1 MVCTSVTAP
10 ALSPDRL
17 RPLSAERVLVLTKS
31 RRTGRERE
39 HRVSSGAPR
48 GPSGTSAPGLSGDSP
63 RGLTAGK
70 IRAARTVPDMRVDD
84 AGRSAVAAR
93 PVDADREVIR
103 FVCPAVSTEGAVDVL
118 LDGRR
123 VWSFRLEATETG
135 ADGRRVVAW
144 PTAIVA
150 ALKGSAEVALRAVVD
165 GELWGAREVE
175 FTPDAGRVSFVDEH
189 GRDLVVNKWDR
200 AGRVLADHDESIVVR
215 LLDHADQVRTLL
227 VDELGLDVFVTG
239 GTLLGPVRDGHLIGH
254 DDDVDFAWISRHA
267 HPVEVAR
274 EGFEIGR
281 ALRRAGF
288 DVVRHSPGH
297 LQMHFEYR
305 GLSDHYVDVF
315 AGWFADGWWHQVF
328 CIRHPA
334 RREDLLPAVPL
345 RVEDREEPAP
355 RSPEIQL
362 EANYGPGWRV
372 PDPAFRFDTPPET
385 RRRLENWFPGLNGGR
400 DEWEDVLRAERQD
413 GSASASRFARWVA
426 ERLDPT
432 APVVDLGC
440 GNGTDARAFAT
451 AGHATFAVDW
461 AREALAS
468 CPETPGLS
476 VRVLNLYD
484 PRTTFAFGAELAGRR
499 LPWAVA
505 VRRVVENLGPSGRN
519 HLFRLLSM
527 MLRCDGHALLEVA
540 DGSVP
545 VDDLCAEAGRHGLRA
560 SDTARDD
567 QEAVT
572 RMVMTWTPRG

>member
-1 MVCTSVTAP
+1 M
-10 ALSPDRL
+10 
-17 RPLSAERVLVLTKS
+17 
-31 RRTGRERE
+31 
-39 HRVSSGAPR
+39 
-48 GPSGTSAPGLSGDSP
+48 
-63 RGLTAGK
+63 
-70 IRAARTVPDMRVDD
+70 RAFD

-93 PVDADREVIR
+93 PVEADRETIR
-103 FVCPAVSTEGAVDVL
+103 FVLPPERTDGAVDVL

-123 VWSFRLEATETG
+123 VWSFRLESTEPD
-135 ADGRRVVAW
+135 ADGLRVVEW
-144 PTAIVA
+144 PTAILP
-150 ALKGSAEVALRAVVD
+150 ALKGTAEVALRAVAD
-165 GELWGAREVE
+165 GELWGTCEVQ
-175 FTPDAGRVSFVDEH
+175 FTPGTGRVSFVDDH

-215 LLDHADQVRTLL
+215 LLDHADQVRALL

-239 GTLLGPVRDGHLIGH
+239 GTLLGPVRDGHLIEH

-297 LQMHFEYR
+297 LQMHFEYQ

-315 AGWFADGWWHQVF
+315 AGWFAEGWWHQVF

-334 RREDLLPAVPL
+334 RREDLLPAIPL
-345 RVEDREEPAP
+345 WVEDREEPAP

-400 DEWEDVLRAERQD
+400 DEWEDVLRSGRHD
-413 GSASASRFARWVA
+413 GPASAAASRFARWVE

-432 APVVDLGC
+432 APVIDLGC
-440 GNGTDARAFAT
+440 GNGTDARALAT
-451 AGHATFAVDW
+451 AGHETLAVDW
-461 AREALAS
+461 AREALAA

-499 LPWAVA
+499 LPWAAV
-505 VRRVVENLGPSGRN
+505 VRRAAESLGPSGRH

-527 MLRCDGHALLEVA
+527 ALRRDGRAYLEIA
-540 DGSVP
+540 DGGVP
-545 VDDLCAEAGRHGLRA
+545 VDDLLADAERYGLRP
-560 SDTARDD
+560 SEIARDD
-567 QEAVT
+567 EEAVT
-572 RMVMTWTPRG
+572 RMVMTWTPRR

>member
-1 MVCTSVTAP
+1 M
-10 ALSPDRL
+10 
-17 RPLSAERVLVLTKS
+17 
-31 RRTGRERE
+31 
-39 HRVSSGAPR
+39 GA
-48 GPSGTSAPGLSGDSP
+48 T
-63 RGLTAGK
+63 
-70 IRAARTVPDMRVDD
+70 D
-84 AGRSAVAAR
+84 AVRSAVAAR
-93 PVDADREVIR
+93 PVEADREAIR
-103 FVCPAVSTEGAVDVL
+103 FHGPPDRGEGAVDVL

-123 VWSFRLEATETG
+123 VWSFRLEAAHTG
-135 ADGRRVVAW
+135 PDGRRTVPW
-144 PTAIVA
+144 PTAILA
-150 ALKGSAEVALRAVVD
+150 ALRGSAEVALRTVAD
-165 GELWGAREVE
+165 DEPWACAEVE
-175 FTPDAGRVSFVDEH
+175 FTPDAGRVSFTDEH

-200 AGRVLADHDESIVVR
+200 AGRVLDDHDESIVVR
-215 LLDHADQVRTLL
+215 LLDHADEVRALL

-254 DDDVDFAWISRHA
+254 DDDVDFAWISRHT

-274 EGFEIGR
+274 EGFELGR

-334 RREDLLPAVPL
+334 QREDLLPAIPL

-355 RSPEIQL
+355 RSPELHL

-413 GSASASRFARWVA
+413 AAVSGSTFARWVA
-426 ERLDPT
+426 ERLDPA
-432 APVVDLGC
+432 APVLDLGC
-440 GNGTDARAFAT
+440 GNAADARGFAT
-451 AGHATFAVDW
+451 AGHETLGVDW
-461 AREALAS
+461 AREAVAAV
-468 CPETPGLS
+468 PATPGLTL
-476 VRVLNLYD
+476 RVLNLYD
-484 PRTTFAFGAELAGRR
+484 PRTTFAFGAEVGGRC
-499 LPWAVA
+499 LPWAAV
-505 VRRVVENLGPSGRN
+505 VRRTVEGLGPSGRH

-527 MLRCDGHALLEVA
+527 ALRRGGRAYLEVA
-540 DGSVP
+540 DGSLP
-545 VDDLCAEAGRHGLRA
+545 IDDLLAEAEQYGLRP

-572 RMVMTWTPRG
+572 RMVMTWTPRR

>member
-1 MVCTSVTAP
+1 
-10 ALSPDRL
+10 
-17 RPLSAERVLVLTKS
+17 
-31 RRTGRERE
+31 
-39 HRVSSGAPR
+39 
-48 GPSGTSAPGLSGDSP
+48 
-63 RGLTAGK
+63 
-70 IRAARTVPDMRVDD
+70 MRVDD
-84 AGRSAVAAR
+84 AGRSAVASR
-93 PVDADREVIR
+93 PVEADREVIR
-103 FVCPAVSTEGAVDVL
+103 FVCPAERAEGAVDVL

-123 VWSFRLEATETG
+123 VWSFRLESTEPGT
-135 ADGRRVVAW
+135 DGRRAMAW
-144 PTAIVA
+144 PSAIVA
-150 ALKGSAEVALRAVVD
+150 ALKGSAEVALRAVAD
-165 GELWGAREVE
+165 DELWGPCEVQ
-175 FTPDAGRVSFVDEH
+175 FTADAGRVSFADEH

-200 AGRVLADHDESIVVR
+200 AGRVLDDHDESIVVR

-334 RREDLLPAVPL
+334 QREDLLPAIPL
-345 RVEDREEPAP
+345 QVEGREEPAP
-355 RSPEIQL
+355 RSPEIHL

-372 PDPAFRFDTPPET
+372 PDPAFRFDTPPAT
-385 RRRLENWFPGLNGGR
+385 RRRLENWFPGLNGDR
-400 DEWEDVLRAERQD
+400 DEWEDVLRSGRQD
-413 GSASASRFARWVA
+413 GPASASRFGRWVE

-440 GNGTDARAFAT
+440 GNGTDACAFAT
-451 AGHATFAVDW
+451 AGHETLAVDW
-461 AREALAS
+461 AREALAAVPTTS
-468 CPETPGLS
+468 GLS
-476 VRVLNLYD
+476 LRVLNLYD

-499 LPWAVA
+499 LPWAAV
-505 VRRVVENLGPSGRN
+505 VRRTVEGLGHSGRQ

-527 MLRCDGHALLEVA
+527 ALRRDGRAYLEIA
-540 DGSVP
+540 DGGVP
-545 VDDLCAEAGRHGLRA
+545 VDDLSAEAGHYGLRP
-560 SDTARDD
+560 SETTRDEA
-567 QEAVT
+567 EAVT
-572 RMVMTWTPRG
+572 RMVMTWKPGR